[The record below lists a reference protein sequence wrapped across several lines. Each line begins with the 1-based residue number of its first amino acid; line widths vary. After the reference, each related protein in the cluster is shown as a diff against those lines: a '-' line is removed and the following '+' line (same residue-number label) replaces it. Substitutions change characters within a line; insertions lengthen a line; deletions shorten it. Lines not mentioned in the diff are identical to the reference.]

1 MKTKMGKETRK
12 KTIKKKRYISAGL
25 CIVLLISLFTCGG
38 CQKKEEEKVAKK
50 KQIELWHYWDIP
62 GNQKHLEELVEQ
74 FNKSPDEVEA
84 KISYIPDEDFK
95 KQLALA
101 MSEGTMPDIA
111 LVDSSD
117 FQFLHQMKPF
127 ADLTDEISELKEYF
141 HYHLVFVHGN

>member
-38 CQKKEEEKVAKK
+38 CQKKEEKVAKK
-50 KQIELWHYWDIP
+50 KQIELWHYW
-62 GNQKHLEELVEQ
+62 
-74 FNKSPDEVEA
+74 
-84 KISYIPDEDFK
+84 
-95 KQLALA
+95 
-101 MSEGTMPDIA
+101 DIA

-127 ADLTDEISELKEYF
+127 ADLTDEISELKEYS

>member
-1 MKTKMGKETRK
+1 M
-12 KTIKKKRYISAGL
+12 
-25 CIVLLISLFTCGG
+25 
-38 CQKKEEEKVAKK
+38 
-50 KQIELWHYWDIP
+50 
-62 GNQKHLEELVEQ
+62 VEQ
-74 FNKSPDEVEA
+74 FNKSQDEVEV
-84 KISYIPDEDFK
+84 KISYIPDEDIK

-127 ADLTDEISELKEYF
+127 ADLTDEISELKEYS